1 MKDVR
6 MVGTRFGD
14 LSSLPEQLRK
24 QIKETKSL
32 TIRKQI
38 IIVMK
43 YDLEKTATINE
54 ILVCIYRRYKRVL
67 KKQSLYTNI
76 EQMMKTGVLKSIERG
91 IYTLNETDN
100 DL

>member
-43 YDLEKTATINE
+43 YDLEKNSD
-54 ILVCIYRRYKRVL
+54 YK
-67 KKQSLYTNI
+67 
-76 EQMMKTGVLKSIERG
+76 
-91 IYTLNETDN
+91 
-100 DL
+100 